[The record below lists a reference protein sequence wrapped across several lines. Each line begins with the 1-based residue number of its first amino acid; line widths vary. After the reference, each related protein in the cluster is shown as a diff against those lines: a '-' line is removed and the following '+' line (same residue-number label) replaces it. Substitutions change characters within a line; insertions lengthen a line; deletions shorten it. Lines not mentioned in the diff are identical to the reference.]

1 MKKGYKHAILSVA
14 ILSLFLPLFAGC
26 RGKKL
31 PTIVKAE
38 GVVTLDGNPIENAT
52 ISFISERTDYHAIG
66 NTDAQGKFAMR
77 VARAEYEGKIGACP
91 GDYKVEISKTV
102 MGDKTP
108 GKSDDEPVSINLQNA
123 IPLKYT
129 SISTSNLVVT
139 VPDNGSDQLNFD
151 LKSK

>member
-1 MKKGYKHAILSVA
+1 MKNQFTQALSAFAILC
-14 ILSLFLPLFAGC
+14 FLLVLPTGC

-38 GVVTLDGNPIENAT
+38 GIVTLDGSPIENAT
-52 ISFISERTDYHAIG
+52 VSFISERTDYHAIG
-66 NTDAQGKFAMR
+66 NTDAQGKFQMR

-91 GDYKVEISKTV
+91 GEYKVEISKTV
-102 MGDKTP
+102 LGDSKP

-123 IPLKYT
+123 IPTKYT
-129 SISTSNLVVT
+129 TIATSNLVVT
-139 VPDNGSDQLNFD
+139 VPDSGSDKLDFE